1 MKDASKTIVSRHV
14 VLGNIV
20 NITIIY
26 ASVNVWGLCGDRS
39 QCLFLYYTV
48 IVVFCGRN
56 GKFAAAKFAPFR
68 NLLQILLLFMKNL
81 SFHHFKTEVV
91 FFKVSKFRKSA
102 SHNSFKAPS
111 LFKTVILKAVQSVF
125 KLLLLPAVTF
135 HLNRVLSS
143 FSFTRLT
150 ICAVIYA
157 ACFVFVFA
165 AGVLFPCTWFLTRY
179 GQIPWF
185 RSERGKICSPCYYTP
200 TTFIIQLLD
209 PLQSSQ
215 FSLH

>member
-1 MKDASKTIVSRHV
+1 M
-14 VLGNIV
+14 
-20 NITIIY
+20 
-26 ASVNVWGLCGDRS
+26 
-39 QCLFLYYTV
+39 
-48 IVVFCGRN
+48 VFCGRN

-81 SFHHFKTEVV
+81 SFHHFKTEVGF
-91 FFKVSKFRKSA
+91 FFKWQSSESQHRPFLLL

-111 LFKTVILKAVQSVF
+111 LFKIVILKAVQSVF
-125 KLLLLPAVTF
+125 KLLLLPAITL

-143 FSFTRLT
+143 FSFTSVT
-150 ICAVIYA
+150 ICDVIYA
-157 ACFVFVFA
+157 ACCFVFVFA
-165 AGVLFPCTWFLTRY
+165 DCVLFPCIWFLTLY
-179 GQIPWF
+179 GKIPWF
-185 RSERGKICSPCYYTP
+185 RSEKGKICSPCYFIP